1 MSGMRRREFITL
13 LGGTAAAWPLAAR
26 AQQTSMPV
34 IGFLNTGS
42 ADGYRPMTAAFRQ
55 GLQESGYVDGQN
67 VTIEYRWAEGR
78 TDRLP
83 EMAADLVHRK
93 VTVIAATS
101 APAALAAKAA
111 TTTIPIVFETA
122 GDPVRLGL
130 IASLSRPGGNVTGV
144 ANLNA
149 EVTPK
154 RLELLHELVP
164 TATVIPLLVNPT
176 NTALTESVLRASQ
189 AAAQVLGLKLHVLNA
204 SSEHEFDGVFEK
216 VVQLRA
222 SGLVVGSDAV
232 FTSRHEQLAA
242 LALRHAV
249 PTVYQNRSFI
259 AAGGLASYGGATIDA
274 YRLAGTYAGRIL
286 KGEKPGELPIQL
298 ATKVELF
305 LNLRTARRFG
315 LTVPTALL
323 VRADEVIE

>member
-1 MSGMRRREFITL
+1 MQFDWLKRREFITL
-13 LGGTAAAWPLAAR
+13 LGGAAVAWPLAAR
-26 AQQTSMPV
+26 AQQTAMPV

-122 GDPVRLGL
+122 GDPIRLGL
-130 IASLSRPGGNVTGV
+130 VASLSRPGGNVTGV
-144 ANLNA
+144 ANLSG

-154 RLELLHELVP
+154 RLELIHELVP
-164 TATVIPLLVNPT
+164 TATVIPLLSTPPIPLLPR
-176 NTALTESVLRASQ
+176 AFCAPRRRRLRRWD
-189 AAAQVLGLKLHVLNA
+189 
-204 SSEHEFDGVFEK
+204 SS
-216 VVQLRA
+216 
-222 SGLVVGSDAV
+222 SMS
-232 FTSRHEQLAA
+232 
-242 LALRHAV
+242 
-249 PTVYQNRSFI
+249 
-259 AAGGLASYGGATIDA
+259 
-274 YRLAGTYAGRIL
+274 
-286 KGEKPGELPIQL
+286 
-298 ATKVELF
+298 
-305 LNLRTARRFG
+305 
-315 LTVPTALL
+315 
-323 VRADEVIE
+323 